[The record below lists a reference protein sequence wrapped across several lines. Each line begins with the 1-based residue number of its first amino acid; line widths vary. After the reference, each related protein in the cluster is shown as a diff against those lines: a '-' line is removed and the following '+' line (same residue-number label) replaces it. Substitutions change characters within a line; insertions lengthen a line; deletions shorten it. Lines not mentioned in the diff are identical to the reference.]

1 MTDTNNGE
9 ARLIM
14 DEKTIAARLEALAE
28 QVLERHPD
36 GENLALLGIQRR
48 GVFLAQRLG
57 VILQNRLGKSIPDGI
72 LDINLYRD
80 DWTTLGSRA
89 IIGRSMLNFD
99 VTDKKII
106 LVDDVLYTGRTIR
119 SAMEALVDF
128 GRPSKLELLVMVDR
142 GHREL
147 PIQPDYVGVT
157 LDTAR
162 DERVDVLLGEL
173 DGQDKVVL
181 RKK

>member
-1 MTDTNNGE
+1 MTDSNNNP
-9 ARLIM
+9 RLIL
-14 DEKTIAARLEALAE
+14 DEKAIAGKLEALADE
-28 QVLERHPD
+28 IIARHPG
-36 GENLALLGIQRR
+36 GEDLGLIGIQRR

-57 VILQNRLGKSIPDGI
+57 VILQNRLGRSLPDGI

-80 DWTTLGSRA
+80 DWTTLGPRA
-89 IIGRSMLNFD
+89 MVGRSLLNFD
-99 VTDKKII
+99 INDQQLI

-119 SAMEALVDF
+119 AALEALADF
-128 GRPSKLELLVMVDR
+128 GRPRKMELLVLVDR

-147 PIQPDYVGVT
+147 PIQADYTG
-157 LDTAR
+157 LKLETAR
-162 DERVDVLLGEL
+162 DERVDVLLSEL